1 MTGLLSVADARDCHV
16 AGEINIVY
24 KRRAGGYGLI
34 IPKQNGETEK
44 LEPVV
49 VESTAS

>member
-1 MTGLLSVADARDCHV
+1 M
-16 AGEINIVY
+16 Y

-34 IPKQNGETEK
+34 IPKQNGKAEK

-49 VESTAS
+49 VEPARESSLTE